1 MTNDKFDADLKSHR
15 RFGLLAFML
24 LFGFGGIWATSAP
37 IDGAAIATG
46 IVTVKSY
53 SKVVQHLEGG
63 IIKDIFV
70 ENGAMVEANQPI
82 LEIDNTQSLTELE
95 AQNQRLLSLRTW
107 ETRLEAERDGRDTLV
122 YPSSFDLLG
131 ERAREDM
138 DGQIQIFNARRSARA
153 GSIEILEQRIEQ
165 LQSQI
170 RGYRGLQASKEKLTA
185 SYNEELVDIGELLS
199 QGFSDKNRLR
209 ELERNVSV
217 LEGEIAELTATIGS
231 TEVAIGEA
239 RLQILQEE
247 KEFQND
253 VVSELRDVQTEINVG
268 VEVAT
273 ALEDVVSRTIVRAPD
288 SGIVNGLQFH
298 TIAGVIAPGMKI
310 LDIDSE
316 DQMNL
321 YFQTKK
327 RKILPRSQNQKNYFQ
342 LLNSKDIVFAYGPA
356 GTGKTFLAV
365 AKAVASLQ
373 QGLVKKIILSRPAVE
388 AGEKLGFLP
397 GDLKEKVDPF
407 LRPIYDALY
416 EMMPYD
422 QVEKKL
428 ANNTI
433 EIAPIAF
440 MRGRTL
446 EDCYIILDEAQ
457 NTTKIQMKM
466 FLTRL
471 GKNSKMVVVGDN
483 TQIDLISKNESGL
496 IEASI
501 KLKNIDDIGFIE
513 LDQRDVIRHE
523 VVRKIINVYEDKN
536 SN

>member
-1 MTNDKFDADLKSHR
+1 LSNLNYSLDIELNDNNYLPNLFGVNDKNIHILEKINNVQIKYRGNKIKIIGTKSSIQDTKEEI
-15 RFGLLAFML
+15 LL
-24 LFGFGGIWATSAP
+24 LFEQAKKGLD
-37 IDGAAIATG
+37 IDEDKIMETRSM
-46 IVTVKSY
+46 K
-53 SKVVQHLEGG
+53 
-63 IIKDIFV
+63 
-70 ENGAMVEANQPI
+70 I
-82 LEIDNTQSLTELE
+82 LEID
-95 AQNQRLLSLRTW
+95 
-107 ETRLEAERDGRDTLV
+107 
-122 YPSSFDLLG
+122 P
-131 ERAREDM
+131 
-138 DGQIQIFNARRSARA
+138 
-153 GSIEILEQRIEQ
+153 
-165 LQSQI
+165 
-170 RGYRGLQASKEKLTA
+170 
-185 SYNEELVDIGELLS
+185 
-199 QGFSDKNRLR
+199 
-209 ELERNVSV
+209 
-217 LEGEIAELTATIGS
+217 
-231 TEVAIGEA
+231 
-239 RLQILQEE
+239 
-247 KEFQND
+247 
-253 VVSELRDVQTEINVG
+253 
-268 VEVAT
+268 
-273 ALEDVVSRTIVRAPD
+273 
-288 SGIVNGLQFH
+288 
-298 TIAGVIAPGMKI
+298 
-310 LDIDSE
+310 E

-321 YFQTKK
+321 FFQTKK
-327 RKILPRSQNQKNYFQ
+327 RKILPRSQNQKKYFQ

-416 EMMPYD
+416 AMMPYD

-428 ANNTI
+428 ANNII

-496 IEASI
+496 IDASI

-523 VVRKIINVYEDKN
+523 VVRKIINAYENKN

>member
-1 MTNDKFDADLKSHR
+1 MSNINYSLDIELNDNNYLPNLFGVNDKNIHILEKINNVQIKYRGNKIKIIGTKSSIKDTKEEI
-15 RFGLLAFML
+15 LL
-24 LFGFGGIWATSAP
+24 LFEQAKKGLD
-37 IDGAAIATG
+37 IDEDKI
-46 IVTVKSY
+46 
-53 SKVVQHLEGG
+53 
-63 IIKDIFV
+63 
-70 ENGAMVEANQPI
+70 M
-82 LEIDNTQSLTELE
+82 
-95 AQNQRLLSLRTW
+95 
-107 ETRLEAERDGRDTLV
+107 ETR
-122 YPSSFDLLG
+122 S
-131 ERAREDM
+131 
-138 DGQIQIFNARRSARA
+138 
-153 GSIEILEQRIEQ
+153 
-165 LQSQI
+165 
-170 RGYRGLQASKEKLTA
+170 
-185 SYNEELVDIGELLS
+185 
-199 QGFSDKNRLR
+199 
-209 ELERNVSV
+209 
-217 LEGEIAELTATIGS
+217 
-231 TEVAIGEA
+231 
-239 RLQILQEE
+239 
-247 KEFQND
+247 
-253 VVSELRDVQTEINVG
+253 
-268 VEVAT
+268 
-273 ALEDVVSRTIVRAPD
+273 
-288 SGIVNGLQFH
+288 
-298 TIAGVIAPGMKI
+298 MKI
-310 LDIDSE
+310 LEIDSE

-321 YFQTKK
+321 FFQTKK
-327 RKILPRSQNQKNYFQ
+327 RKILPRSQNQKKYFQ

-428 ANNTI
+428 ANNII

-496 IEASI
+496 IDASI

-523 VVRKIINVYEDKN
+523 VVRKIINAYENKN

>member
-1 MTNDKFDADLKSHR
+1 LSDLHYSLDFELSDNNYIPNLFGVDDKNIQIIEKINNVEIKYRGNKIKITGNKNSIKDTKEEIL
-15 RFGLLAFML
+15 L
-24 LFGFGGIWATSAP
+24 LFEQAKKGID
-37 IDGAAIATG
+37 IDEDKIMETRSM
-46 IVTVKSY
+46 K
-53 SKVVQHLEGG
+53 
-63 IIKDIFV
+63 
-70 ENGAMVEANQPI
+70 I
-82 LEIDNTQSLTELE
+82 LEID
-95 AQNQRLLSLRTW
+95 
-107 ETRLEAERDGRDTLV
+107 
-122 YPSSFDLLG
+122 
-131 ERAREDM
+131 
-138 DGQIQIFNARRSARA
+138 
-153 GSIEILEQRIEQ
+153 
-165 LQSQI
+165 
-170 RGYRGLQASKEKLTA
+170 
-185 SYNEELVDIGELLS
+185 
-199 QGFSDKNRLR
+199 
-209 ELERNVSV
+209 
-217 LEGEIAELTATIGS
+217 
-231 TEVAIGEA
+231 
-239 RLQILQEE
+239 
-247 KEFQND
+247 
-253 VVSELRDVQTEINVG
+253 
-268 VEVAT
+268 
-273 ALEDVVSRTIVRAPD
+273 PD
-288 SGIVNGLQFH
+288 
-298 TIAGVIAPGMKI
+298 
-310 LDIDSE
+310 

-321 YFQTKK
+321 FFQTKK
-327 RKILPRSQNQKNYFQ
+327 RKILPRSKNQKNYFE

-483 TQIDLISKNESGL
+483 TQIDLISKNDSGL
-496 IEASI
+496 IDASK
-501 KLKNIDDIGFIE
+501 KLKNIQGIGFIE

-523 VVRKIINVYEDKN
+523 IVRKIINAYEEKN